1 MHTAEFTCH
10 HIRQT
15 KAGKTDFQER
25 AWSETAGPQ
34 ANLTLE
40 ASTIQIPE
48 QLSATLTFKERTI
61 STITIHNLATI
72 KPFQFS
78 TAPHAYS
85 PSYLKLEAKRL
96 TQRLVVLRRF
106 LYGFP
111 PPLTENSLTG
121 VPTALSICLSSMLPQ
136 LVSLCLGA
144 PPPEQSQRAP
154 AVRGEKCQLH
164 GNCRTAHNENYQLQ
178 NAGTSSIGKK
188 KGRRQTRPTSNSG
201 NLRAGGHLEKSP
213 LPRERRKRR
222 RRCESPT
229 GPRRGALHS
238 DRPPPPRPASPPS
251 LCLWFAAPGRAA
263 GYLDALPALG
273 RGPLVA
279 QLGQGPG
286 HALVH
291 GWPGGLAA
299 EHRAGSLQLLVPRL
313 HQPLVAPHCDERVR
327 LGRSPRHAPAGG
339 RSGCRSPTTTA
350 TRGEGDR
357 GRGGAAA
364 PQPQPETP
372 GRRCPRARRTAW
384 PKRGGTPRR
393 GRVGQRWISVAQTT
407 RRRRGQHLHLRDF

>member
-1 MHTAEFTCH
+1 MGARGASDTGTAA
-10 HIRQT
+10 Q
-15 KAGKTDFQER
+15 
-25 AWSETAGPQ
+25 
-34 ANLTLE
+34 
-40 ASTIQIPE
+40 
-48 QLSATLTFKERTI
+48 RTM
-61 STITIHNLATI
+61 
-72 KPFQFS
+72 
-78 TAPHAYS
+78 
-85 PSYLKLEAKRL
+85 R
-96 TQRLVVLRRF
+96 
-106 LYGFP
+106 
-111 PPLTENSLTG
+111 
-121 VPTALSICLSSMLPQ
+121 
-136 LVSLCLGA
+136 
-144 PPPEQSQRAP
+144 
-154 AVRGEKCQLH
+154 
-164 GNCRTAHNENYQLQ
+164 NYQLQ
-178 NAGTSSIGKK
+178 SAGTSSIGKK
-188 KGRRQTRPTSNSG
+188 EGRRQARPTSNSG

-291 GWPGGLAA
+291 GWPRGLAA

-327 LGRSPRHAPAGG
+327 LGRRPRHAPAGG
-339 RSGCRSPTTTA
+339 GGGCRSPATAA

-372 GRRCPRARRTAW
+372 GRRCPRARRTAR
-384 PKRGGTPRR
+384 PERGGTPRR
-393 GRVGQRWISVAQTT
+393 GRVGQRWISVAQAT
-407 RRRRGQHLHLRDF
+407 RRSRREHLHLRDF